1 MTFAPA
7 GSNLKLSMGQAS
19 ELKNELIETGRL
31 LYEKGMLAGS
41 DGNLSAKIDENRLLI
56 SSSGVAI
63 GRLKSDDFVEVDFAG
78 KQVSEGGKPSTET
91 AMHLTVYKNRSDIC
105 CCLHSHPPYA
115 TSFAVAGM
123 ELCVKSLREVAVSV
137 GDSTLVEY
145 APHCNCDISECIAT
159 LLATTDAFLLK
170 NHGLLTIG
178 KSVKEAFFKHETV
191 EHFAKI
197 LWMAK
202 QLGNVNRISDDE
214 LKRLDQLRQ
223 KLISS

>member
-1 MTFAPA
+1 MTFASA
-7 GSNLKLSMGQAS
+7 GSNLLLSMGQAS

-56 SSSGVAI
+56 SRSGVAK
-63 GRLKSDDFVEVDFAG
+63 GRLKSGDFVEIDFDG
-78 KQVSEGGKPSTET
+78 KQISEGGKPSTEA

-115 TSFAVAGM
+115 TSFAVAGI
-123 ELCVKSLREVAVSV
+123 ELDRNILPEVAVFV
-137 GDSTLVEY
+137 GDIPLLEY
-145 APHCNCDISECIAT
+145 SPPGTGAISEAIAPF
-159 LLATTDAFLLK
+159 LDKNDAFLLK

-178 KSVKEAFFKHETV
+178 KSIEEAFFKHETV

-202 QLGNVNRISDDE
+202 QLGTVNRIPDDE

-223 KLISS
+223 SLTSS

>member
-1 MTFAPA
+1 MTFAPT
-7 GSNLKLSMGQAS
+7 GSNLLLSMGNIN

-63 GRLKSDDFVEVDFAG
+63 GQLKSDDFVEIDFNG
-78 KQVSEGGKPSTET
+78 KQGSGVGKPSTET

-115 TSFAVAGM
+115 TSFAVAGI
-123 ELCVKSLREVAVSV
+123 ELSRNILPEVAVFV
-137 GDSTLVEY
+137 GDIPLVEY
-145 APHCNCDISECIAT
+145 APPGTGAISAAIEP
-159 LLATTDAFLLK
+159 LLAKNDAFLLK

>member
-7 GSNLKLSMGQAS
+7 GSNLLLTMGQAS

-56 SSSGVAI
+56 SRSGVAK
-63 GRLKSDDFVEVDFAG
+63 GRLQSGDFVEIDFDG
-78 KQVSEGGKPSTET
+78 KQVSGDGKPSTEA

-115 TSFAVAGM
+115 TSFAVAGI
-123 ELCVKSLREVAVSV
+123 ELDRNILPEVAVFV
-137 GDSTLVEY
+137 GDIPLLEY
-145 APHCNCDISECIAT
+145 APPGTGAISEAIAPF
-159 LLATTDAFLLK
+159 LDKNDAFLLK

-178 KSVKEAFFKHETV
+178 KSIEEAFFKHETV
-191 EHFAKI
+191 EHFARI

-202 QLGNVNRISDDE
+202 QLGNVNRIPDDE

-223 KLISS
+223 SLTSS

>member
-1 MTFAPA
+1 MTFASA
-7 GSNLKLSMGQAS
+7 GSNLLLSMGQAS

-41 DGNLSAKIDENRLLI
+41 DGNLSAKIDENQLLI
-56 SSSGVAI
+56 TKSGVAK
-63 GRLKSDDFVEVDFAG
+63 GRLKSDDFVEIDFDG
-78 KQVSEGGKPSTET
+78 KQVSGDGKPSTEA

-123 ELCVKSLREVAVSV
+123 ELSRNILPEVAVFV
-137 GDSTLVEY
+137 GDIPLLEY
-145 APHCNCDISECIAT
+145 APPGTGAISESIAPF
-159 LLATTDAFLLK
+159 LDKNDAFLLK

-178 KSVKEAFFKHETV
+178 KSIEEAFFKHETV
-191 EHFAKI
+191 EHFARI

-202 QLGNVNRISDDE
+202 QLGNVNRIPDDE

-223 KLISS
+223 SLTSS

>member
-7 GSNLKLSMGQAS
+7 GSNLLLSMGNIN

-56 SSSGVAI
+56 SRRGVAK
-63 GRLKSDDFVEVDFAG
+63 GRLRNDDFVELNL
-78 KQVSEGGKPSTET
+78 EGELISGSCQPSSET
-91 AMHLTVYKNRSDIC
+91 AMHLTVYKNRADIR
-105 CCLHSHPPYA
+105 CCLHSHPAYA
-115 TSFAVAGM
+115 TSFAVAGI
-123 ELCVKSLREVAVSV
+123 ELGRNILPEVALFV
-137 GDSTLVEY
+137 GNIPLVEY
-145 APHCNCDISECIAT
+145 APPGTGAISEAIEP
-159 LLATTDAFLLK
+159 LLEKNDAFLLK
-170 NHGLLTIG
+170 NHGLLTLG
-178 KSVKEAFFKHETV
+178 KSIEEAFFKHETV